1 MEINELPSPH
11 FIVNEAGMIS
21 VFLPAFTGEPKNPVL
36 SKKDDKTLHFQR
48 SADGDL
54 LLTGI
59 DEEIMAAL
67 AQVKKILIIETN
79 VMKSID
85 MIDKSLTSYLKQGG
99 DKPEEGDQDIMDLVE
114 RAYEA
119 EVRF

>member
-1 MEINELPSPH
+1 MEINELPSPQ

-21 VFLPAFTGEPKNPVL
+21 VFLPAFTGEPKKPVL

>member
-1 MEINELPSPH
+1 MEINELPSPQ

-21 VFLPAFTGEPKNPVL
+21 VFLPAFTGEPKKPVL

-54 LLTGI
+54 LLIGI

-85 MIDKSLTSYLKQGG
+85 MIDKSLTSYLKQGA

>member
-1 MEINELPSPH
+1 MEINELPSPQ

>member
-1 MEINELPSPH
+1 MEINELPSPQ

-36 SKKDDKTLHFQR
+36 SKKDDETLHFQR
-48 SADGDL
+48 SANGDV

-85 MIDKSLTSYLKQGG
+85 VLDKSLTAYLKQDAGKS
-99 DKPEEGDQDIMDLVE
+99 DAEEQDIMDLVE

>member
-1 MEINELPSPH
+1 MEINELPSPQ

-21 VFLPAFTGEPKNPVL
+21 VFLPAFTGEPKKPVL

-85 MIDKSLTSYLKQGG
+85 MIDKSLTSYLKQGA